1 MLRRVI
7 VSTLI
12 EPEIPII
19 SESELDVSLLRSAHQ
34 ARLNEQ
40 KGMKDSLAFFVFCQS
55 NEQDIVTAIKQYA
68 FPDIQIII
76 NKVSESELDDYD
88 FKNFIDAEISTWVEK
103 NHPAALTYLC
113 NDEYKNL
120 NIWWAGIEATDK
132 DTWYKEL
139 INDQYAHALP
149 ASHKKKAWTWLA
161 ILSEIL
167 EIKEPS
173 WKDENQFLLYAATL
187 CEWLHGFEAASG
199 NGYSDFDAIGVY
211 HALPLDEFYLGFLL
225 GKSAPDEELQE
236 IMENNELGDNSEVR
250 GYIIKQATSDER
262 STLRDMLSSYFG
274 SDVALFWALHH
285 AIWPK
290 YNEPSAD
297 LCNELVNPSSFED
310 VSEVSDAWE
319 FVTTGWTDSADE

>member
-1 MLRRVI
+1 MNELLDGSYRKMCRKLPLLLQNRRANWFI
-7 VSTLI
+7 
-12 EPEIPII
+12 PE
-19 SESELDVSLLRSAHQ
+19 
-34 ARLNEQ
+34 
-40 KGMKDSLAFFVFCQS
+40 
-55 NEQDIVTAIKQYA
+55 T
-68 FPDIQIII
+68 PD
-76 NKVSESELDDYD
+76 
-88 FKNFIDAEISTWVEK
+88 
-103 NHPAALTYLC
+103 
-113 NDEYKNL
+113 
-120 NIWWAGIEATDK
+120 
-132 DTWYKEL
+132 
-139 INDQYAHALP
+139 
-149 ASHKKKAWTWLA
+149 
-161 ILSEIL
+161 
-167 EIKEPS
+167 
-173 WKDENQFLLYAATL
+173 
-187 CEWLHGFEAASG
+187 
-199 NGYSDFDAIGVY
+199 SDFDAIGVY